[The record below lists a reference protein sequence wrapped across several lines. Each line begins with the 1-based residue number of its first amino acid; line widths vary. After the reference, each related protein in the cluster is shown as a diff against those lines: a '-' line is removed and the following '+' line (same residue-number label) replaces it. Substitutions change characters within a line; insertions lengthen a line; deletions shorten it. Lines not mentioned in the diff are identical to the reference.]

1 MPEDKV
7 LLVHILNPKGFFSS
21 FRLLEINPILGG
33 WGNLPTPVISF
44 NNGAMGMK
52 LGMYLKYHEKF
63 SISSKNS
70 MVVPISAY
78 FSADVSKIS
87 IFQAF
92 SGAPRKIR

>member
-1 MPEDKV
+1 MPSPPQIGLIAMPEDKV

-63 SISSKNS
+63 SISSKN
-70 MVVPISAY
+70 
-78 FSADVSKIS
+78 FDGCADIG
-87 IFQAF
+87 IFF
-92 SGAPRKIR
+92 C